1 MTEFQVRAVWCVL
14 AIAVLGAIS
23 GWAFSVAGWLGWLLV
38 MLVSFLIVCR
48 LGLWLRAARR

>member
-14 AIAVLGAIS
+14 AIAVMGAIS